1 MIMFKVAMADMIQSK
16 TEDNEKVSNKKTQT
30 KAFFHQL
37 NAFLIKNTP
46 GMRVIKTMIAVFICL
61 GIEAIRQKNGTVY
74 HSSIAAVVCMQPT
87 VKSTAKTARERVIGT
102 LIAGIYGF
110 LVLTFIFPNVTV
122 DTREWYYYLVTALL
136 SLPLMTIMIWIKTPG
151 PIAITV
157 IVYLIITL
165 KTTDVTPI
173 AYTLERVGDT
183 LIGIAI
189 ALLVNWFPPLNK
201 LGKKMGQVEITPA
214 PPTDQ

>member
-1 MIMFKVAMADMIQSK
+1 MSQNNQIESNK
-16 TEDNEKVSNKKTQT
+16 TEKNLEVNA
-30 KAFFHQL
+30 KAKSFFHQL
-37 NAFLIKNTP
+37 NVFLIKNTP
-46 GMRVIKTMIAVFICL
+46 GMRIIKTMIAVFICL
-61 GIEAIRQKNGTVY
+61 GIEAIRQKTGTVY
-74 HSSIAAVVCMQPT
+74 HSSIATVVCMQPT

-136 SLPLMTIMIWIKTPG
+136 SLPLMTIMLWIKTPG

-165 KTTDVTPI
+165 KTTDVTPV
-173 AYTLERVGDT
+173 AYTLERVSDT

-201 LGKKMGQVEITPA
+201 LGKKMGHVEITAA
-214 PPTDQ
+214 PTTDPNIKA

>member
-1 MIMFKVAMADMIQSK
+1 MDKEIQRETEKVAKDPQK
-16 TEDNEKVSNKKTQT
+16 KVKV

-37 NAFLIKNTP
+37 NKFLIKNTP

-61 GIEAIRQKNGTVY
+61 AVEAIRQKTSTVY

-157 IVYLIITL
+157 IVYLIVTL
-165 KTTDVTPI
+165 KTTDVPPI

-201 LGKKMGQVEITPA
+201 LGKKMGQVEIEPA
-214 PPTDQ
+214 PPANSHNNA

>member
-1 MIMFKVAMADMIQSK
+1 MNQDIHS
-16 TEDNEKVSNKKTQT
+16 EPEKVTKDLQKNTSV
-30 KAFFHQL
+30 KAFFHHL

-61 GIEAIRQKNGTVY
+61 AIEAIRQKTGTVY

-87 VKSTAKTARERVIGT
+87 MKSTAKTARERVIGT

-165 KTTDVTPI
+165 KTTDVTPL
-173 AYTLERVGDT
+173 AYTLERVSDT
-183 LIGIAI
+183 LIGITI

-201 LGKKMGQVEITPA
+201 LGKKMGHVEIAPEPPA
-214 PPTDQ
+214 DPQNKV

>member
-1 MIMFKVAMADMIQSK
+1 MNK
-16 TEDNEKVSNKKTQT
+16 DNQQETEKVTKDPQKNAKV

-37 NAFLIKNTP
+37 NKFLIKNTP

-61 GIEAIRQKNGTVY
+61 AVEAIRQKTGTVY

-102 LIAGIYGF
+102 IIAGIYGF

-157 IVYLIITL
+157 IVYLIVTL
-165 KTTDVTPI
+165 KTTDVPPI
-173 AYTLERVGDT
+173 AYTLERVADT

-201 LGKKMGQVEITPA
+201 LGKKMGHVEIA
-214 PPTDQ
+214 PELPTDPQNKV

>member
-1 MIMFKVAMADMIQSK
+1 MDNN
-16 TEDNEKVSNKKTQT
+16 TEKETEKVTQDPQ
-30 KAFFHQL
+30 KNAKLKHFAHQL

-61 GIEAIRQKNGTVY
+61 GIEAIRQKTGTVY

-102 LIAGIYGF
+102 IIAGIYGF
-110 LVLTFIFPNVTV
+110 LVLNFIFPNVTV

-157 IVYLIITL
+157 IVYLIVTL
-165 KTTDVTPI
+165 KTTDIPPI
-173 AYTLERVGDT
+173 AYTLERVADT
-183 LIGIAI
+183 LIGIAV

-201 LGKKMGQVEITPA
+201 LGKKMGQVEIAPA
-214 PPTDQ
+214 PEQDQQIKA